1 MKTLAI
7 KCNFTFVTCNCHP
20 SPPLLPKNA
29 LPNISKHLQLL
40 LMACSQELCCVLL
53 QHFLS
58 SKFKLC
64 LSFLLL
70 RQQLVLNQM
79 QPNCFFLT
87 NPLSIYHV
95 SSESAEKESV
105 VNNVSS
111 SPLTNHFVNSLSTL
125 LYITSRNHRQ
135 QTQRKGKLTA
145 SNRLWEFGQEEM
157 VFEEE
162 EMMV

>member
-1 MKTLAI
+1 MKTFAS

-20 SPPLLPKNA
+20 WPPLLPKNA

-40 LMACSQELCCVLL
+40 LMAGSQELCCVLL

-79 QPNCFFLT
+79 QPHCFFLT
-87 NPLSIYHV
+87 NPHSIYHV
-95 SSESAEKESV
+95 SSESAEKKSV
-105 VNNVSS
+105 VNNVFS
-111 SPLTNHFVNSLSTL
+111 SPLMHMHFNPIAIQLFSLNPLCELFFNPFVNH
-125 LYITSRNHRQ
+125 IT
-135 QTQRKGKLTA
+135 
-145 SNRLWEFGQEEM
+145 
-157 VFEEE
+157 
-162 EMMV
+162 

>member
-1 MKTLAI
+1 MKTFAS
-7 KCNFTFVTCNCHP
+7 KCNSTFVTCNCHP
-20 SPPLLPKNA
+20 WPPLLPKNA

-40 LMACSQELCCVLL
+40 LMVGSQELCCILL

-79 QPNCFFLT
+79 QPHCFFLT
-87 NPLSIYHV
+87 NPHSIYHV

-111 SPLTNHFVNSLSTL
+111 TPLMHMHFNPIAIQLIYFHKPFCELFFNPFVNH
-125 LYITSRNHRQ
+125 IT
-135 QTQRKGKLTA
+135 
-145 SNRLWEFGQEEM
+145 
-157 VFEEE
+157 
-162 EMMV
+162 

>member
-20 SPPLLPKNA
+20 WPPLLPKNA

-40 LMACSQELCCVLL
+40 LMVGSQELCCILL

-79 QPNCFFLT
+79 QPHCFFLT
-87 NPLSIYHV
+87 NPHSIYHV

-111 SPLTNHFVNSLSTL
+111 TPLMHMHFNPIAIQLIYFHKPFCELFFNPFV
-125 LYITSRNHRQ
+125 YHIT
-135 QTQRKGKLTA
+135 
-145 SNRLWEFGQEEM
+145 
-157 VFEEE
+157 
-162 EMMV
+162 

>member
-20 SPPLLPKNA
+20 WPPLLPKNA

-40 LMACSQELCCVLL
+40 LMAGSQELCCILL

-79 QPNCFFLT
+79 QPHCFFLT
-87 NPLSIYHV
+87 NPHSIYHV

-111 SPLTNHFVNSLSTL
+111 SPLMQMHFNPIAIQMFSSHKPFCELFFNPFVNH
-125 LYITSRNHRQ
+125 IT
-135 QTQRKGKLTA
+135 
-145 SNRLWEFGQEEM
+145 
-157 VFEEE
+157 
-162 EMMV
+162 